1 MRKNLS
7 SALAIYQIQD
17 SLDDMRTCLK
27 KKKKTVL
34 DMLNIFNDKI

>member
-27 KKKKTVL
+27 KKKTVL

>member
-27 KKKKTVL
+27 KKKK
-34 DMLNIFNDKI
+34 NCARYAKHI